1 VTAEQAP
8 GWLRRL
14 ASRLDQIDLV
24 FPRSAVPPEGGRR
37 SAVLILFGAAEDG
50 SGADVLLT
58 QRAPDLRAHAGQVA
72 FPGGAMD
79 PDDDGPVGAALRE
92 AWEETGLV
100 AEGVEVLG
108 TLPDLYL
115 PPSGYVVTPVLA
127 WWASPSPVGP
137 VDLEEVA
144 RVVRVPLGEVL
155 DPANRFTVQHPS
167 GYVGPGFAVRELFV
181 WGFTAGLLARI
192 LSEAGIEEPWD
203 RAKLVPL
210 PDPLAVD
217 PVSVRQERE

>member
-14 ASRLDQIDLV
+14 AGRLDQIDLV

-37 SAVLILFGAAEDG
+37 SAVLILFGPAQDG

-100 AEGVEVLG
+100 TEGVEVLG
-108 TLPDLYL
+108 ALPDLYL

-127 WWASPSPVGP
+127 WWARPSAVGP
-137 VDLEEVA
+137 VDPEEVA
-144 RVVRVPLGEVL
+144 RVVRVPLGEIL

-192 LSEAGIEEPWD
+192 LSEAGVEVPWD